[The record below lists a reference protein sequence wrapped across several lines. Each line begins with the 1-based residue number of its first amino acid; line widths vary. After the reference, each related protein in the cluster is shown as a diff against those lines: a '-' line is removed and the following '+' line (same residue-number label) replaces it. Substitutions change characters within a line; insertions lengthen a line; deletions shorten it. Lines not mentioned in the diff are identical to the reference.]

1 MWNDVRIVEDNPS
14 TFESLILLTDSLDVL
29 LPAVNIKR
37 VLRGGEGGYS
47 YQILENLAT
56 FVDDWEYEPSPSL
69 PSNLTVIMYFMAV

>member
-14 TFESLILLTDSLDVL
+14 TSESLILLLIVDVL